1 MTGFDGR
8 TYIVT
13 GGGSGIGRAIALALA
28 GAGARV
34 AVAGRDRGRLD
45 GTVALAAEAEA
56 ARTGEDRSGGAGGAR
71 VGSGGCGEV
80 FAVPTDVRD
89 PEAVDALVAATVER
103 FGGVDGLVN
112 NAAGNFVVP
121 GIDLSPGGWR
131 AVVDIVLNGSYY
143 CTRAVA
149 RRLREQG
156 TGGSILSVIATYA
169 WHGHPG
175 TVHSAAAKAGVLAMT
190 RTLAVEL
197 APLGIRLNCVAPGPT
212 ETAGAGAAL
221 WATPEARAEV
231 LATVPAG
238 RFATPA
244 EIAEASLFLLGDGA
258 SYLTGECLTVDGG
271 QWLGKQVYGR
281 AAGQAVP
288 MP

>member
-1 MTGFDGR
+1 MTRQSGRFTDR

-13 GGGSGIGRAIALALA
+13 GGGSGIGRAIALALS
-28 GAGARV
+28 GEGARV
-34 AVAGRDRGRLD
+34 AVAGRTPERLD
-45 GTVALAAEAEA
+45 ETVALIEK
-56 ARTGEDRSGGAGGAR
+56 AGGEAL
-71 VGSGGCGEV
+71 
-80 FAVPTDVRD
+80 AVPTDIRD
-89 PEAVDALVAATVER
+89 PEAVDALVTATAER
-103 FGGVDGLVN
+103 FGRLDGLVN

-156 TGGSILSVIATYA
+156 TGGSVLSVIATYA

-197 APLGIRLNCVAPGPT
+197 APLGIRLNCIAPGPT
-212 ETAGAGAAL
+212 ETEGAGAAL
-221 WATPEARAEV
+221 WATPQAREDV

-238 RFATPA
+238 RFADPA
-244 EIAEASLFLLGDGA
+244 EIADASLFLLSDGA
-258 SYLTGECLTVDGG
+258 SYVTGECLTVDGG
-271 QWLGKQVYGR
+271 QWLGQQVYGR
-281 AAGQAVP
+281 TGA
-288 MP
+288 

>member
-1 MTGFDGR
+1 MDTL
-8 TYIVT
+8 VT
-13 GGGSGIGRAIALALA
+13 
-28 GAGARV
+28 
-34 AVAGRDRGRLD
+34 
-45 GTVALAAEAEA
+45 AAA
-56 ARTGEDRSGGAGGAR
+56 
-71 VGSGGCGEV
+71 
-80 FAVPTDVRD
+80 
-89 PEAVDALVAATVER
+89 ER
-103 FGGVDGLVN
+103 FGRLGGLVH

-149 RRLREQG
+149 RRLRDQG

-175 TVHSAAAKAGVLAMT
+175 TVQSAAAKAGVLAMT

-197 APLGIRLNCVAPGPT
+197 APLGIRLNCIAPGPT
-212 ETAGAGAAL
+212 QTAGAGAAL
-221 WATPEARAEV
+221 WATPEAREEV
-231 LATVPAG
+231 LATIPAG
-238 RFATPA
+238 RFADPA
-244 EIAEASLFLLGDGA
+244 EIADASLFLLGDGA

-281 AAGQAVP
+281 AGA
-288 MP
+288 

>member
-1 MTGFDGR
+1 MTGFDGGSDSGFEGR

-13 GGGSGIGRAIALALA
+13 GGGSGIGRAIALALTR
-28 GAGARV
+28 AGARV
-34 AVAGRDRGRLD
+34 AVAGRTRERLD
-45 GTVALAAEAEA
+45 ETVALAAA
-56 ARTGEDRSGGAGGAR
+56 AGTAGAGTAGAGGGKA
-71 VGSGGCGEV
+71 GGGEA

-103 FGGVDGLVN
+103 FGGLDGLVN

-156 TGGSILSVIATYA
+156 TGGSILSVIASYA

-221 WATPEARAEV
+221 WATPEARAKV

-238 RFATPA
+238 RFADPA
-244 EIAEASLFLLGDGA
+244 EIADASLFLLGDRA
-258 SYLTGECLTVDGG
+258 AYLTGECLTVDGG

-281 AAGQAVP
+281 AAAQGV
-288 MP
+288 